1 MSVHISGDNHYDVK
15 SILILL
21 WMILEVQK
29 TTCKGVMAIAKL
41 TTVAFT
47 FLSIFFTIALIM
59 YPDTVLS
66 ASLRGLDLWATKVF
80 PSLLPFFIVAE
91 LLFGFGVVHGVG
103 ALCERF
109 MRPLFNVPGAGG
121 FVWVMGMVSGYP
133 AGAKWTKDLRE
144 NGQVTKIEAERLV
157 AFSNASSPLFLFGV
171 VAGAFFGNTGLGLM
185 IAAAHY
191 GGNFLVGLGMRFYRY
206 RADQPTGHSHKKS
219 IKEAFHILHQ
229 TRMNDG
235 RPFGQLLGDSV
246 MRSVQTLILVG
257 GFIMM
262 FSVVTDLLKQTDVI
276 HVSAILL
283 SLIGIPE
290 VFHLPLTAGL
300 FEITTGVSALT
311 DTNTS
316 LLAQLVFV
324 SFILGFH
331 GLSIQAQIASIL
343 ADTDIRFAPYAWAR
357 LAHGT
362 IAALLMMIFYPY
374 FGVAEDSLN
383 VWTGTHDPHNHW
395 MTFFENYGPIFTLC
409 LLSLTFCLIWMKKR
423 G

>member
-1 MSVHISGDNHYDVK
+1 
-15 SILILL
+15 
-21 WMILEVQK
+21 MILEVQK

-47 FLSIFFTIALIM
+47 VLAIFFTIALIM

-66 ASLRGLDLWATKVF
+66 ASLRGMDLWATKVF
-80 PSLLPFFIVAE
+80 PSLLPFFIIAE

-133 AGAKWTKDLRE
+133 AGAKWTRDLRE
-144 NGQVTKIEAERLV
+144 NGQVTKVEAERLV
-157 AFSNASSPLFLFGV
+157 AFTNASSPLFLFGV

-206 RADQPTGHSHKKS
+206 GEDKPTGHSHKKS
-219 IKEAFHILHQ
+219 VKEALHILHH
-229 TRMNDG
+229 TRINDG
-235 RPFGQLLGDSV
+235 RPLGQLLGDAV
-246 MRSVQTLILVG
+246 MRSIKTLILVG
-257 GFIMM
+257 GFIML
-262 FSVVTDLLKQTDVI
+262 FSVVTDLLKQTGVI
-276 HVSAILL
+276 HLSSLL
-283 SLIGIPE
+283 LTLFGIPE
-290 VFHLPLTAGL
+290 VFQLPLTAGL
-300 FEITTGVSALT
+300 FEITTGVAALT

-362 IAALLMMIFYPY
+362 IAAVLMVIFYQY
-374 FGVAEDSLN
+374 FDVPEDSVN
-383 VWTGTHDPHNHW
+383 VWTGTHDSLNHW
-395 MTFFENYGPIFTLC
+395 MAFFEHYGPIFTFC
-409 LLSLTFCLIWMKKR
+409 LLSLSLYLFWMKKR